1 MGFVCTAGR
10 FCTETFRSYIYIY
23 IQQFLDYH
31 AADFTEEYLEQ
42 LTVQVKQKIKIL
54 VLLWSCFSSEKR
66 TTDGR
71 DLVRNFFEV
80 NHFIDLG
87 MNWRLLR
94 NYAGGV

>member
-1 MGFVCTAGR
+1 
-10 FCTETFRSYIYIY
+10 
-23 IQQFLDYH
+23 
-31 AADFTEEYLEQ
+31 
-42 LTVQVKQKIKIL
+42 VQVKQKIKIL

-87 MNWRLLR
+87 MNWRLL
-94 NYAGGV
+94 